1 MHLKAFSVYD
11 MKAEAYLPPF
21 FLPTVGMALRAFKDC
36 AQSKDHQFGKNPEDY
51 VLYEI
56 GFFDDHS
63 GILVPAD
70 KMKNHGT
77 AMAARGNVEYLP
89 AKEA

>member
-11 MKAEAYLPPF
+11 TKAEAYLPPF

-36 AQSKDHQFGKNPEDY
+36 ATSKDHQFGKNPDDY

-56 GFFDDHS
+56 GHFDDHT
-63 GILVPAD
+63 GQLVAA
-70 KMKNHGT
+70 KLKNHGT
-77 AMAARGNVEYLP
+77 ALAARGNVEYLP